1 MIPKLKKLRVMSRYS
16 TKINIEI
23 IWKINRTAA
32 DILCMSSKKE
42 IAIKLIIV
50 NERYKG
56 ESIPARN
63 HTNKIIGIKIIPP
76 VLGRDLL
83 CNDLLFGLSCI
94 LKDKLKRRA
103 NHIEVTVAE
112 KV

>member
-1 MIPKLKKLRVMSRYS
+1 
-16 TKINIEI
+16 
-23 IWKINRTAA
+23 
-32 DILCMSSKKE
+32 MSSKKE
-42 IAIKLIIV
+42 IVSKLITV

-56 ESIPARN
+56 ESTPERS
-63 HTNKIIGIKIIPP
+63 HTSKIIGIKIIPP